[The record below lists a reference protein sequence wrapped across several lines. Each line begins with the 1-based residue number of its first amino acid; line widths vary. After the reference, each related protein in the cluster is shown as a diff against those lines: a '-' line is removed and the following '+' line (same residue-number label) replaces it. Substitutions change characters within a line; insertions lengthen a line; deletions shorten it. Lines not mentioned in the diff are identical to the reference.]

1 MSGTPVN
8 GPRMMSHRSHATSHV
23 RVSPGFDRP
32 PWQGSAAGGAL
43 LHGLCGDVRDDHLAA
58 EALVRLVAGDYL
70 GDPTEYVL
78 FTSKPWQRSG

>member
-1 MSGTPVN
+1 
-8 GPRMMSHRSHATSHV
+8 
-23 RVSPGFDRP
+23 
-32 PWQGSAAGGAL
+32 
-43 LHGLCGDVRDDHLAA
+43 VRDDHLAA